1 MVEKNVSGTYQGNIA
16 EFIKDFKPSQ
26 PIIAQVNGTDVVV
39 LNKKGFNDL
48 TDLIAFDLI
57 EDWDLGD
64 IIHLAN
70 FVSELRRVLFDTDEK
85 TEKEE
90 N

>member
-1 MVEKNVSGTYQGNIA
+1 MVERKVKGTYHGRIA
-16 EFIKDFKPSQ
+16 DFINDLGSND
-26 PIIAQVNGTDVVV
+26 PIIAQVSGADIVV

-48 TDLIAFDLI
+48 TDLIAFEFI

-64 IIHLAN
+64 IIHLAS

>member
-1 MVEKNVSGTYQGNIA
+1 MIGKKVKETYHGRIA
-16 EFIKDFKPSQ
+16 DFINDMGSNE
-26 PIIAQVNGTDVVV
+26 PIIAQVSGADIVI

-48 TDLIAFDLI
+48 TDLVAFDFI
-57 EDWDLGD
+57 EDCDLGE
-64 IIHLAN
+64 IIKLAS
-70 FVSELRRVLFDTDEK
+70 FVSELRRVLFETDDK

>member
-1 MVEKNVSGTYQGNIA
+1 MVEKNVSGTYHGNIA

-90 N
+90 K

>member
-1 MVEKNVSGTYQGNIA
+1 MIGKKVKGTYHGKIA
-16 EFIKDFKPSQ
+16 DFIGDLGPNE
-26 PIIAQVNGTDVVV
+26 PIIAQVSGTDIMII
-39 LNKKGFNDL
+39 NKKGFNDL
-48 TDLIAFDLI
+48 TDLIAFEFI

-64 IIHLAN
+64 IIHLAS
-70 FVSELRRVLFDTDEK
+70 FVSELRRVLFDTDDK